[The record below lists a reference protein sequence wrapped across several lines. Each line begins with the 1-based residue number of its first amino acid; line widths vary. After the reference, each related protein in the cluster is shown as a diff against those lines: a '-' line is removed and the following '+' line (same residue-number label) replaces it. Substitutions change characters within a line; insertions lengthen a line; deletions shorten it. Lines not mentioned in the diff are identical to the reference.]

1 MTDTN
6 RPIAVLAVDDHPLLR
21 EGLAAVISNEPDM
34 AVVAQAE
41 NGRSA
46 IEQFRLHRPDIT
58 LMDLRL
64 PDMNGV
70 EAISAIRAECSNAKI
85 IVLTT
90 YKQDVQILRAVR
102 AGAMGFLLKTMLRLD
117 LLETIRAVH
126 AGQRKIPAEVA
137 IELADGSAQDYLT
150 PREIEVLGS
159 VARGNSNKIVAA
171 RLSVTEDT
179 VKGHMRNILSKL
191 GANDRTHAAMIA
203 VTRGFICT

>member
-1 MTDTN
+1 
-6 RPIAVLAVDDHPLLR
+6 
-21 EGLAAVISNEPDM
+21 
-34 AVVAQAE
+34 
-41 NGRSA
+41 
-46 IEQFRLHRPDIT
+46 
-58 LMDLRL
+58 
-64 PDMNGV
+64 
-70 EAISAIRAECSNAKI
+70 
-85 IVLTT
+85 
-90 YKQDVQILRAVR
+90 
-102 AGAMGFLLKTMLRLD
+102 MGFLLKTMLRLD

-191 GANDRTHAAMIA
+191 GDERPYACGDDCGHPRFHLHLMECKSFRWWRSSWPVCLAAWVSIRVSPWEATCKRISRWKTVFRRTAWMPSYKPGTDSCGLAHMRDSP
-203 VTRGFICT
+203 VSMEDVSR

>member
-90 YKQDVQILRAVR
+90 YKQDVQILRAVER
-102 AGAMGFLLKTMLRLD
+102 APWDF
-117 LLETIRAVH
+117 
-126 AGQRKIPAEVA
+126 
-137 IELADGSAQDYLT
+137 
-150 PREIEVLGS
+150 
-159 VARGNSNKIVAA
+159 
-171 RLSVTEDT
+171 
-179 VKGHMRNILSKL
+179 
-191 GANDRTHAAMIA
+191 
-203 VTRGFICT
+203 C